1 MINYNNLISFADITS
16 AMEAYRATRRQ
27 AEDAGDWELAYSCDL
42 EVSTLQ
48 RMLKTVWWGVK
59 K

>member
-1 MINYNNLISFADITS
+1 MINYNNLISFADIAS

-42 EVSTLQ
+42 EADTLQ
-48 RMLKTVWWGVK
+48 RMLKTVW
-59 K
+59 

>member
-1 MINYNNLISFADITS
+1 MIDYNNIISFADIAS
-16 AMEAYRATRRQ
+16 AMEACQVTRRQ

-48 RMLKTVWWGVK
+48 RMLKTVW
-59 K
+59 

>member
-1 MINYNNLISFADITS
+1 MIDYSRIVSFADIAS
-16 AMEAYRATRRQ
+16 AMEACRATRRQ

-48 RMLKTVWWGVK
+48 RMLKTVW
-59 K
+59 

>member
-1 MINYNNLISFADITS
+1 MIDYNNIISFTDIAS
-16 AMEAYRATRRQ
+16 AMEACQVTRRQ

-48 RMLKTVWWGVK
+48 HMLKTVW
-59 K
+59 